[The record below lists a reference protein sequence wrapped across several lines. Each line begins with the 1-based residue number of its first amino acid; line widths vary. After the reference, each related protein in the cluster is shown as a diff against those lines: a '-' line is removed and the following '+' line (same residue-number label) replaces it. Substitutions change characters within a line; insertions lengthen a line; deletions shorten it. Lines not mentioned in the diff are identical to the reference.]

1 MTRRPALA
9 LGLALAAAPLAEA
22 QYLVQQT
29 INGGYNP
36 WIKGQTFTPSVG
48 VTPNPGSVSSL
59 DLTQV
64 TFYRSFQAWSGPT
77 SFFYLNVYDGDPVNG
92 AGQFVGSSVNRVDV
106 SALGDFAPLQWAFD
120 DLTLSYGHTYWAL
133 VSSTDTAGGLDVWC
147 GMRESGQTDP
157 YVGGNSIAGVSASPG
172 GFTVKPTID
181 LAFDI
186 LLADSVWSDLGNDLP
201 GALGSPT
208 LVGQGELKAGTQ
220 IVLTL
225 ANAAT
230 NSTSGLFIGATN
242 AGLPFFGGTLVPSPD
257 VLLLVP
263 TGPTGGFLLPG
274 LFPAGLPAGIPLHFQ
289 VWVLDPTAPQGHAA
303 SNAVTATTG

>member
-1 MTRRPALA
+1 MTRRPVLA

-22 QYLVQQT
+22 QYLVHQT
-29 INGGYNP
+29 INGG
-36 WIKGQTFTPSVG
+36 
-48 VTPNPGSVSSL
+48 
-59 DLTQV
+59 
-64 TFYRSFQAWSGPT
+64 
-77 SFFYLNVYDGDPVNG
+77 
-92 AGQFVGSSVNRVDV
+92 
-106 SALGDFAPLQWAFD
+106 
-120 DLTLSYGHTYWAL
+120 YGHTYWAL

-157 YVGGNSIAGVSASPG
+157 YVGGNSIAGVSAGPG
-172 GFTVKPTID
+172 GYTVKPTID

-186 LLADSVWSDLGNDLP
+186 QLADS
-201 GALGSPT
+201 
-208 LVGQGELKAGTQ
+208 
-220 IVLTL
+220 VLTL

-257 VLLLVP
+257 VLILVP